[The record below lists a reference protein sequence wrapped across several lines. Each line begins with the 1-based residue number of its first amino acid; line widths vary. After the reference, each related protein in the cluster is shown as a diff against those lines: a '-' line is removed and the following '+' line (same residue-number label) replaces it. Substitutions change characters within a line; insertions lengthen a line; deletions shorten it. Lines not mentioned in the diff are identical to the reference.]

1 MGKRKE
7 QNLESVHIEY
17 HVHSDDLFKIVVGT
31 FFHNEKLA
39 EFFLPRKKDQSP
51 MDIDNTAVKYRL
63 KKDFGI
69 TFDHNSATTYYNKK
83 D

>member
-7 QNLESVHIEY
+7 QNFESVHIEY
-17 HVHSDDLFKIVVGT
+17 HVHSEDLFKIVIGT
-31 FFHNEKLA
+31 FYHNEKLA

-51 MDIDNTAVKYRL
+51 MNVDSKAVAYRA

-69 TFDHNSATTYYNKK
+69 TFEHNSATYYNKK